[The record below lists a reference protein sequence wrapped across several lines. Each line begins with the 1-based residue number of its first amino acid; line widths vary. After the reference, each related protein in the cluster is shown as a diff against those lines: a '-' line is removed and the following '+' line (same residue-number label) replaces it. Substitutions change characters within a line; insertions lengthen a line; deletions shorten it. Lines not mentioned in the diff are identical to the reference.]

1 MIVQEALDKIMADAS
16 QTTVVVAHRL
26 STLRNADRIAFIERG
41 KIRELGTHDELMRIP
56 EGRYRHLQS
65 LQNLESTDRDRRSL
79 KEHVK
84 EVGDDG
90 ASITTVDFEPDKE
103 RDAMN
108 AKRARLL
115 ASGDRF
121 YLLVGGSGALIAGLG
136 KNLICFLRCLLFVVL
151 DITRLLTTWP
161 SLSYILFY

>member
-1 MIVQEALDKIMADAS
+1 MIVQEALDKIMADES

-56 EGRYRHLQS
+56 DGRYKRLQS
-65 LQNLESTDRDRRSL
+65 LQNLESKDRNPRSL
-79 KEHVK
+79 KEKVK
-84 EVGDDG
+84 EAGDDG
-90 ASITTVDFEPDKE
+90 ASVTNIDYEPDKE

-121 YLLVGGSGALIAGLG
+121 YLFVGGGGALIAGLG
-136 KNLICFLRCLLFVVL
+136 TQLIRYVCFFLLSIYL
-151 DITRLLTTWP
+151 P
-161 SLSYILFY
+161 GH